1 MLAATTI
8 SDWRSFGAP
17 RFRTYHAL
25 ALTQGI
31 VGVLASFD
39 VVIPFALAIGCPPFV
54 AVLLGVLPL
63 AGGMGQLV
71 MPRLLDRT
79 DGNLR
84 GLTLFF
90 AAISEPRGLYL
101 AALAALVTF
110 GVVSGPLAVLLLALV
125 LAVTTFVTSIVGANL
140 LSWHSAVL
148 PEQDRRLVVPRL
160 LAVSLAIGALLLLP
174 MAAVLDT
181 LYHQVGPLAYGLPFT
196 VSGILGLA
204 EIYVL
209 RRLRHPG
216 KFILPAGA
224 ETTDAQP
231 TPELT
236 RFLKVSATNAFGM
249 GFAPSMSVFAITVVG
264 VTAGFSI
271 MISSIGTLTMVVAAA
286 GRGLARARIFD
297 GHAAPIVRDPRAG
310 HGRASACRSGAAFA
324 PIFLIA
330 SSMLGA
336 IGFAFGSLAANEKLF
351 RLISGPAVL
360 RQHARYLGRTSGAM
374 TAAQFMS
381 AGVVAVAGPPVIPL
395 SRSSTRARRSC
406 AFALPP
412 RSAAPAPARQ
422 LHSRLRW
429 RRLGPPPPLENRP
442 AFRPWVKTW
451 GRAGHRGGTGL
462 RRARE
467 SRASGADSDRDRSS
481 RRRAT
486 RA

>member
-1 MLAATTI
+1 MLAVTTI
-8 SDWRSFGAP
+8 EDWRQFGAP
-17 RFRTYHAL
+17 RFRVYHAL
-25 ALTQGI
+25 AVTQGI

-110 GVVSGPLAVLLLALV
+110 GVVSGPLAVLLLALT

-160 LAVSLAIGALLLLP
+160 LAVSLAVGALLLLP

-224 ETTDAQP
+224 ETTDAEP

-271 MISSIGTLTMVVAAA
+271 VISSIGTLTMVVAAA
-286 GRGLARARIFD
+286 FAGSRLARGSSTAMLRQSFAIRALAM
-297 GHAAPIVRDPRAG
+297 AAPLLALP
-310 HGRASACRSGAAFA
+310 GAAFA
-324 PIFLIA
+324 PVFLIA

-351 RLISGPAVL
+351 RLISGPAVV
-360 RQHARYLGRTSGAM
+360 RQHARYLARTSGAM
-374 TAAQFMS
+374 TAAQAMS
-381 AGVVAVAGPPVIPL
+381 AGVVAVGGPIGYP
-395 SRSSTRARRSC
+395 
-406 AFALPP
+406 AFAFLYVGSSAMRVLAYRRAGAARPAAA
-412 RSAAPAPARQ
+412 RSVVNDATAPAR
-422 LHSRLRW
+422 
-429 RRLGPPPPLENRP
+429 
-442 AFRPWVKTW
+442 A
-451 GRAGHRGGTGL
+451 
-462 RRARE
+462 
-467 SRASGADSDRDRSS
+467 
-481 RRRAT
+481 
-486 RA
+486 